1 MKQSTDFSQEEL
13 EYVYN
18 SCKGRM
24 NCHPDCAEKYMK
36 VIQNYPYLKTLDEA
50 VNFAK
55 SQSEKYMDNCQ
66 IWAKVGKDEEF
77 YYIQDYYI
85 VTNNIHIAI
94 AAEYIGMEQIW
105 Y

>member
-13 EYVYN
+13 EYVYIR
-18 SCKGRM
+18 GQARM
-24 NCHPDCAEKYMK
+24 NWHPDLAEKYMK

-66 IWAKVGKDEEF
+66 IWAKVGKDKEY

>member
-36 VIQNYPYLKTLDEA
+36 VIQNYPYFNTLYML
-50 VNFAK
+50 NK
-55 SQSEKYMDNCQ
+55 KYTT
-66 IWAKVGKDEEF
+66 F
-77 YYIQDYYI
+77 
-85 VTNNIHIAI
+85 
-94 AAEYIGMEQIW
+94 
-105 Y
+105 